1 MLKVICCR
9 IGWLLAIGGQ
19 QGKDPHLSRP
29 WLMSRPDVRDSL
41 GLWRSVRDRP
51 LRDCVFV
58 AGGVKRSGESV
69 DVRNVARG
77 GDKGLMGRVYI
88 DKDGGAGQPEPDLG
102 HFVRASTAV
111 RSPCEWERVIG
122 WGNVMRCLRYLTP
135 LYPMDIIF
143 LFLTGFF
150 CSCSFIVIF
159 FLIIKHWNYQTFLCY
174 KLQTTNEVN
183 V

>member
-1 MLKVICCR
+1 
-9 IGWLLAIGGQ
+9 
-19 QGKDPHLSRP
+19 
-29 WLMSRPDVRDSL
+29 MSRPDVRDSL
-41 GLWRSVRDRP
+41 GLRRSVRDRP

-111 RSPCEWERVIG
+111 RSPFVRARAAATPIAALGQDVSLTESSEIGRVSLVLLHG
-122 WGNVMRCLRYLTP
+122 RARPTLGQTLA
-135 LYPMDIIF
+135 
-143 LFLTGFF
+143 TGR
-150 CSCSFIVIF
+150 
-159 FLIIKHWNYQTFLCY
+159 
-174 KLQTTNEVN
+174 
-183 V
+183 

>member
-1 MLKVICCR
+1 MLKVVCCR
-9 IGWLLAIGGQ
+9 IGWLLAIGRQ

-29 WLMSRPDVRDSL
+29 WLMSWPDVRDSL

-77 GDKGLMGRVYI
+77 GDIGLMGRVYI

-143 LFLTGFF
+143 LF
-150 CSCSFIVIF
+150 
-159 FLIIKHWNYQTFLCY
+159 
-174 KLQTTNEVN
+174 
-183 V
+183 